1 MSTITIETR
10 VNVDVE
16 VDVDL
21 DLDDIPDADMVA
33 HLESNGYRVIDMSE
47 SISPHQEM
55 FRALSMGDKDKAI
68 DLLRDYLCDE
78 LGRVI

>member
-21 DLDDIPDADMVA
+21 DDIPDADIVA
-33 HLESNGYRVIDMSE
+33 HLERNGYRVIDMSE
-47 SISPHQEM
+47 SSSPHQEM